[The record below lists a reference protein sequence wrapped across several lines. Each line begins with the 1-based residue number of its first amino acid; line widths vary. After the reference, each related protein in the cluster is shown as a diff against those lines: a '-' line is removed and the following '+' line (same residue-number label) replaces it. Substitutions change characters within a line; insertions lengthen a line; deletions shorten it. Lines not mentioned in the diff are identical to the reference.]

1 MARCDR
7 GRRPISP
14 GRGLFAGVALIGIG
28 MSLAVGPGVAAAAPS
43 EPSGSSQSADTSEPA
58 MRDDTPDAATSRAS
72 DEGAESDSVATATE
86 RHADEDAD
94 ESDEPD
100 VDVSDG
106 ADVGTDTEEVGEPGV
121 EDEDPR
127 ESRKSAQPASRPV
140 EQAADD
146 PAADD
151 TDSAP
156 VQPRAAAIVVD
167 EVTSPA
173 AAPQTDAPATAA
185 VALREPTLTDLVS
198 VRPVTVN
205 SMVTDVLTWV
215 GLGPLADDLPIPATP
230 VSALMQSLW
239 LAVRQA
245 QYVLNNQRPTAQV
258 ATSGPGPDGVLS
270 GSLNAVDF
278 DDTTLTY
285 TVSAAPERGSV
296 VVDALGNFTY
306 TPDSGAPLRGDRFT
320 ITVDDTVGNP
330 FHVHGLLGLLGI
342 TGPTEVRIVV
352 PAPTAAQRDDLA
364 TVGLTDLVS
373 RGGVA
378 VTADV
383 EGTVSIIDG
392 RFTDTL
398 VNSAADAAAVMNSV
412 APALGAAAGFADPS
426 AITVTQAG
434 VEGSREHFY
443 QFNETIAGI
452 TVVGSE
458 VILVTDSRGAV
469 TSLFNN
475 YLGLAA
481 GFDVTPDAAVDTDTE
496 VHLIAGSAY
505 LGSADPEAVE
515 SFIAR
520 TTFANQL
527 VVYRHEDT
535 EPGLVWQVLVQ
546 LPDTGD
552 LSPSGATYLIRA
564 AGEDAGDIIVTISNA
579 QDLTT
584 TNLATDWLGEQRTI
598 TVDSTRVF
606 IFTSR
611 KMADSTR
618 NITTYKTSYSFFGL
632 GGPVLPGTVVKRGWL
647 FGWDRAA
654 VSAHANTAVVYDYY
668 VDVLGRTSFDGA
680 GGHVEVS
687 IRYSP
692 YTAASGYANAFW
704 DPARQ
709 LFGYGNSGYLQ
720 AALDIVGHE
729 FTHAVVSY
737 VVGTGGS
744 VLDYG
749 ESGALNE
756 AYADVLGTLIEGK
769 SGSGRWL
776 VGEDS
781 DYGIIRNLADPASV
795 VTGLGP
801 YRSHYATRYTGAGD
815 DGGEH
820 INSTIFSHA
829 AYRMMTAAAT
839 SGVSDETWARVF
851 YHSLYRLSPGAQ
863 FTDGRAAV
871 LSAAT
876 ALGLTAPQL
885 AAIADAFDSV
895 GILGAAAS
903 FSIAA

>member
-1 MARCDR
+1 M
-7 GRRPISP
+7 G
-14 GRGLFAGVALIGIG
+14 
-28 MSLAVGPGVAAAAPS
+28 LAVGPGVAAAAPA

-58 MRDDTPDAATSRAS
+58 ERDDNPDASLTSLTSRTS
-72 DEGAESDSVATATE
+72 DDGAESDSDSVPTVT
-86 RHADEDAD
+86 DEDTDEVAD
-94 ESDEPD
+94 DAEDTEGAAESVDRDTDVEAEDDEP
-100 VDVSDG
+100 V
-106 ADVGTDTEEVGEPGV
+106 V
-121 EDEDPR
+121 EDEKTG
-127 ESRKSAQPASRPV
+127 ESRRSAEPASRDH
-140 EQAADD
+140 AAVADE
-146 PAADD
+146 PAAEDEPA
-151 TDSAP
+151 TDSPPA
-156 VQPRAAAIVVD
+156 QPRAAAIEADDAVPPV
-167 EVTSPA
+167 A
-173 AAPQTDAPATAA
+173 AAQTRQPATTT
-185 VALREPTLTDLVS
+185 VALRETTLEDLVS
-198 VRPVTVN
+198 ARPVTVK
-205 SMVTDVLTWV
+205 SIVTDVLTWV
-215 GLGPLADDLPIPATP
+215 GLRPLADDLPIPATP

-239 LAVRQA
+239 LAVRQT

-258 ATSGPGPDGVLS
+258 STSGPGPDGVLT
-270 GSLNAVDF
+270 GSLNAADF

-285 TVSAAPERGSV
+285 IVSAAPQRGSV
-296 VVDALGNFTY
+296 VIDAFGTFTY
-306 TPDSGAPLRGDRFT
+306 TPDAGTPLRGDRFT

-342 TGPTEVRIVV
+342 TGPTEVRVV
-352 PAPTAAQRDDLA
+352 VSAPSAAQREDLA
-364 TVGLTDLVS
+364 TVGVTDLLS
-373 RGGVA
+373 RARVA
-378 VTADV
+378 VTADN
-383 EGTVSIIDG
+383 EGSVRIIDG

-398 VNSAADAAAVMNSV
+398 VTSAADAAAVMNSV
-412 APALGAAAGFADPS
+412 AQALGAAAGFAAPS

-434 VEGSREHFY
+434 VDGSREHFY

-481 GFDVTPDAAVDTDTE
+481 GFDVTPDSAVDTDTE

-505 LGSADPEAVE
+505 LGSADADAVE

-520 TTFANQL
+520 TTFANEL
-527 VVYRHEDT
+527 VVYRHGDAP
-535 EPGLVWQVLVQ
+535 PGLVWQVIVQ

-579 QDLTT
+579 QDLTA
-584 TNLATDWLGEQRTI
+584 TNVATDWLGEQRTI

-606 IFTSR
+606 FFTSR
-611 KMADSTR
+611 KMADSSR
-618 NITTYKTSYSFFGL
+618 NITTYKTSYSFFGF
-632 GGPVLPGTVVKRGWL
+632 GSSVLPGSVVKPGW
-647 FGWDRAA
+647 FSGWDRAA
-654 VSAHANTAVVYDYY
+654 VSAHANTAVVYDYFA
-668 VDVLGRTSFDGA
+668 DVLDRTSFDGA
-680 GGHVEVS
+680 GAHVEVS

-692 YTAASGYANAFW
+692 STAGNKYANAFW
-704 DPARQ
+704 DPTRQ
-709 LFGYGNSGYLQ
+709 QFAYGNSGYLQ

-729 FTHAVVSY
+729 FTHAVVSH

-756 AYADVLGTLIEGK
+756 AYADVLGALIEAK
-769 SGSGRWL
+769 SGAGRWL

-781 DYGIIRNLADPASV
+781 DYGTVRNLADPASV
-795 VTGLGP
+795 RTSLGP
-801 YRSHYATRYTGAGD
+801 YRAHYATRYTGAAD
-815 DGGEH
+815 DAGEH

-885 AAIADAFDSV
+885 TAIADAFDSV

-903 FSIAA
+903 LSIAA

>member
-1 MARCDR
+1 
-7 GRRPISP
+7 
-14 GRGLFAGVALIGIG
+14 

-58 MRDDTPDAATSRAS
+58 KRDDTPDASTMSGVSDDGAGFDSDPTATDGDTAEP
-72 DEGAESDSVATATE
+72 DESDTDVEVADVDTDTE
-86 RHADEDAD
+86 QA
-94 ESDEPD
+94 DEPD
-100 VDVSDG
+100 V
-106 ADVGTDTEEVGEPGV
+106 
-121 EDEDPR
+121 EDEQTR
-127 ESRKSAQPASRPV
+127 ESRKSAERAFRDHAPAAI
-140 EQAADD
+140 E
-146 PAADD
+146 PAADVEPD
-151 TDSAP
+151 TGSAP
-156 VQPRAAAIVVD
+156 VQPRAADIEAD
-167 EVTSPA
+167 DAASPV
-173 AAPQTDAPATAA
+173 AAPQTRAPATTA
-185 VALREPTLTDLVS
+185 VALREPTLEDVVS
-198 VRPVTVN
+198 ARPVTVN
-205 SMVTDVLTWV
+205 GIVTDVLTWV
-215 GLGPLADDLPIPATP
+215 GLRPLAEDLPIPATP

-239 LAVRQA
+239 LAVRQT

-258 ATSGPGPDGVLS
+258 STSGPGPDGVLT
-270 GSLNAVDF
+270 GSLNAADF

-285 TVSAAPERGSV
+285 IVSAAPERGSV

-306 TPDSGAPLRGDRFT
+306 TPGAGMPLRGDRFT

-330 FHVHGLLGLLGI
+330 FHVHGLLGLLAV
-342 TGPTEVRIVV
+342 TGPTKVTVVV
-352 PAPTAAQRDDLA
+352 PAPSAAQRDDLA
-364 TVGLTDLVS
+364 TIGLNDLVS

-383 EGTVSIIDG
+383 EGSVRIVDG

-398 VNSAADAAAVMNSV
+398 VNSAVDAAAVMNSV
-412 APALGAAAGFADPS
+412 APVLGAAAGFAAPS

-434 VEGSREHFY
+434 APGSREHFY

-458 VILVTDSRGAV
+458 VILVTDNGGAV

-475 YLGLAA
+475 YLGLSA
-481 GFDVTPDAAVDTDTE
+481 GFDVTPDATVDTDTE

-535 EPGLVWQVLVQ
+535 EPGLVWQVIVQ

-564 AGEDAGDIIVTISNA
+564 AGEDAGDILVTISNV

-606 IFTSR
+606 FFTSR

-618 NITTYKTSYSFFGL
+618 NITTYKTSYSFFGF
-632 GGPVLPGTVVKRGWL
+632 GGPVLPGSVVKPSW
-647 FGWDRAA
+647 FSGWDRAA
-654 VSAHANTAVVYDYY
+654 VSAHANTAVVYDYF

-680 GGHVEVS
+680 GAHVEVS

-692 YTAASGYANAFW
+692 STAGSKYANAFW
-704 DPARQ
+704 DPTRQ
-709 LFGYGNSGYLQ
+709 QFAYGNSGYLQ

-756 AYADVLGTLIEGK
+756 AYADVLGVLIEGK
-769 SGSGRWL
+769 SGAGRWL
-776 VGEDS
+776 LGEDS

-801 YRSHYATRYTGAGD
+801 HRSHYSTRYTGTAD
-815 DGGEH
+815 DAGEH

-839 SGVSDETWARVF
+839 SGVSDETWAKVF

>member
-1 MARCDR
+1 M
-7 GRRPISP
+7 
-14 GRGLFAGVALIGIG
+14 FAGVALIGIG
-28 MSLAVGPGVAAAAPS
+28 ISLAVGPGVAAAAPS

-58 MRDDTPDAATSRAS
+58 KRDDTPAASTTSRVSDDGAGSDSDRAAT
-72 DEGAESDSVATATE
+72 DEHTAEPDESDTDVEVADVDMDTE
-86 RHADEDAD
+86 QA
-94 ESDEPD
+94 DEPD
-100 VDVSDG
+100 V
-106 ADVGTDTEEVGEPGV
+106 
-121 EDEDPR
+121 EDEQTR
-127 ESRKSAQPASRPV
+127 ESRKSGERLSRDHAPADIEPAAV
-140 EQAADD
+140 EPTADD
-146 PAADD
+146 EPD
-151 TDSAP
+151 TVEPDTGSAP
-156 VQPRAAAIVVD
+156 AQPRAAAIEADDAV
-167 EVTSPA
+167 SPV
-173 AAPQTDAPATAA
+173 AAPQTREPATTA
-185 VALREPTLTDLVS
+185 VALREPTLEDVVS
-198 VRPVTVN
+198 ARPVTVN
-205 SMVTDVLTWV
+205 SIVTDVLTWV
-215 GLGPLADDLPIPATP
+215 GLRPLAEDLPIPATP

-239 LAVRQA
+239 LAVRQT
-245 QYVLNNQRPTAQV
+245 QYVVNNQRPTAQV
-258 ATSGPGPDGVLS
+258 STSGPGPDGVLT

-285 TVSAAPERGSV
+285 IVSAAPERGSV

-306 TPDSGAPLRGDRFT
+306 TPDAGMPLRGDRFT

-330 FHVHGLLGLLGI
+330 FHVHGLLGLLGV
-342 TGPTEVRIVV
+342 TGPTKVTVVV
-352 PAPTAAQRDDLA
+352 PAPPSAQRDDLA
-364 TVGLTDLVS
+364 TIGLTDLVS

-383 EGTVSIIDG
+383 EGSVRIIDG
-392 RFTDTL
+392 HFTDTL

-412 APALGAAAGFADPS
+412 APALGAAPGFADPS

-434 VEGSREHFY
+434 AQGSREHFY

-458 VILVTDSRGAV
+458 VILVTDSGGAV

-475 YLGLAA
+475 YLGLSA
-481 GFDVTPDAAVDTDTE
+481 GFDVTPDATVDTDTE

-535 EPGLVWQVLVQ
+535 EPGLVWQVIVQ

-552 LSPSGATYLIRA
+552 MSPSGATYLIRA
-564 AGEDAGDIIVTISNA
+564 AGEDAGDILVTISNA

-606 IFTSR
+606 FFTSR

-618 NITTYKTSYSFFGL
+618 NITTYKTSYSFFGF
-632 GGPVLPGTVVKRGWL
+632 GGPVLPGAVVKRGWL

-654 VSAHANTAVVYDYY
+654 VSAHANTAVVYDYF

-680 GGHVEVS
+680 GAHVDVS

-692 YTAASGYANAFW
+692 YSSASGYANAFW
-704 DPARQ
+704 DPTRQ
-709 LFGYGNSGYLQ
+709 QFGYGNSGYLQ

-756 AYADVLGTLIEGK
+756 AYADVLGVLIEGK
-769 SGSGRWL
+769 SGAGRWL
-776 VGEDS
+776 LGEDS

-795 VTGLGP
+795 ATGLGP
-801 YRSHYATRYTGAGD
+801 YRSHYSTRYTGTAD
-815 DGGEH
+815 DAGEH

-829 AYRMMTAAAT
+829 AYRMMTADAT

-851 YHSLYRLSPGAQ
+851 YHSLYRLSPGAV
-863 FTDGRAAV
+863 FADGRAAV

-876 ALGLTAPQL
+876 TLGFTSAQL
-885 AAIADAFDSV
+885 AAIDDAFDSV